1 MWRAREKRE
10 PLVVCLHVNV
20 VPRLIDHIYVLVCEF
35 VCACVSKWV
44 STLKYLAPP
53 FCNLNETIM
62 SIMYQVSCNDM
73 LLHVISF
80 SDSLDTLSN
89 VWLTGGVYLK
99 GLLLVI
105 SHCDLS

>member
-1 MWRAREKRE
+1 MQCQALQRAARKPGRERECGRWRVGKRGEYFSVWRAREKRE

-20 VPRLIDHIYVLVCEF
+20 VPRLIDHNYVLVCKC

-62 SIMYQVSCNDM
+62 SIMY
-73 LLHVISF
+73 
-80 SDSLDTLSN
+80 
-89 VWLTGGVYLK
+89 
-99 GLLLVI
+99 
-105 SHCDLS
+105 